1 MKALKALDQV
11 GIVSTSDPLFLEGNR
26 AEEPDVYWHQALY
39 RLREL
44 GFKLRLG
51 DFMSDVDAEKR
62 ASDFNYM
69 VHRHD
74 VAAII
79 LSHGGDSITEILPY
93 IDKQLFRQKPKI
105 VMGQSDNSVLLNFLA
120 YKTLVPTFHANNF
133 MFGFGKNFTDFDK
146 QELNRVACN
155 AGYGFF
161 PDNGPSHCVRAGKA
175 VGRFVGGN
183 LECFTKFL
191 TMWPDFDFSRKI
203 LILESFMTDESRAR
217 QLLDIYRY
225 FGVFEKIAGL
235 VVGHNFQMQQGGY
248 KGAQLEDLVLEYTC
262 DMSFPILK
270 VNSFGHCVG
279 NTLIPIGARGVMDA
293 AACEWGSC
301 DSILQA

>member
-1 MKALKALDQV
+1 MKALKVLDQI
-11 GIVSTSDPLFLEGNR
+11 GIVSTSDPLFLEES
-26 AEEPDVYWHQALY
+26 AYEQPDIYWHNALEN
-39 RLREL
+39 LSDM
-44 GFKLRLG
+44 GFKARLG
-51 DFMSDVDAEKR
+51 DFMLDLDTKRR

-79 LSHGGDSITEILPY
+79 LSHGGDSITETLPY
-93 IDKQLFRQKPKI
+93 IDMDLFRQNPKI

-133 MFGFGKNFTDFDK
+133 MFGFGKHFTDFDRR
-146 QELNRVACN
+146 ELNRVASN

-175 VGRFVGGN
+175 AGGFVGGN

-191 TMWPDFDFSRKI
+191 TLWPDFDFSRKI

-217 QLLDIYRY
+217 QLLDIYRS
-225 FGVFEKIAGL
+225 FRVFERIAGL
-235 VVGHNFQMQQGGY
+235 VVGHNSKMQQKEY

-262 DMSFPILK
+262 DMNFPILK

-301 DSILQA
+301 DSILEV